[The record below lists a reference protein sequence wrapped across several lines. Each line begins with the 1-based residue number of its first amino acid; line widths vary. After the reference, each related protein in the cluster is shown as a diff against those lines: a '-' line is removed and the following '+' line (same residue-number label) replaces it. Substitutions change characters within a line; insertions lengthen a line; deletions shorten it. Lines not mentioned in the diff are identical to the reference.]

1 MMVKYIIDGYEV
13 KTLVDL
19 MKAYNML
26 DYESTVDVVVRAL
39 SHLGLENTHKGMETD
54 FLRRL
59 ARDLVEEEQDVKW
72 IYEAV
77 FDMRDCLESGVKFV
91 HDSLLDVRKVE

>member
-1 MMVKYIIDGYEV
+1 MVKYVINGYEV

-19 MKAYNML
+19 MKTYNKL

-39 SHLGLENTHKGMETD
+39 SHLGLENTHRGLETD

-59 ARDLVEEEQDVKW
+59 ARDLVEEEQDIKW

-91 HDSLLDVRKVE
+91 HDDVLDVRKVE